1 MNGGTEFLFWAL
13 LFGLIL
19 AIAGVHEVV
28 CLVLKYR
35 ERGREIARLTAEL
48 NRHQVWV
55 HYRSPSQKRWRAAA
69 AS

>member
-1 MNGGTEFLFWAL
+1 MKGGTEFLFWIL
-13 LFGLIL
+13 LFGQ
-19 AIAGVHEVV
+19 IAAVAGIAEVV
-28 CLVLKYR
+28 SLVVKWR
-35 ERGREIARLTAEL
+35 KMRREIARLTAEL